1 MTGKRTGG
9 EILADQIAAFGGETL
24 FTVPG
29 ESFLGLLDG
38 LHRHRETIRVVTCR
52 HEGGAANMAEAW
64 GKLTGTP
71 GLCAVT
77 RGPGATHAS
86 NGVHTAFQD
95 STPMILLIGQ
105 VARHQRDREAFQEVD
120 YRAMFAPLAK
130 WVAEI
135 DDPARVPEYFARA
148 WAVAQ
153 EGRPGPVVLALPEDM
168 LAEQADVADARRA
181 PLARPAPDI
190 DAMAHLGEALANAM
204 RPLLVLGGP
213 GWSADCARLAAEA
226 ASRHGLPVATA
237 FRCQDYIDN
246 AHPHYTGVLG
256 IGPVPQLARAVRE
269 EADLLVVVGARM
281 GEITTGGYDLL
292 DIPTPRMRLAQ
303 VHPAPDEIGR
313 VYRADIPVAST
324 ARNFLDALAVLPA
337 TAPDRGDWTSRL
349 RAAYEAW
356 SAPTEVPGEVNLG
369 RVVAHLGAV
378 LPEDTIVTNG
388 AGNYAIWVHRFHSYR
403 TFRSQLAPTSG
414 SMGYG
419 VPAAIAAKLRHPD
432 REVVSIA
439 GDGCFLMTAQE
450 LATAARERLA
460 ITFIVVNNG
469 MYGTIRMHQERH
481 HPGHVMATDLT
492 NPDFVA
498 YAGAFGIPGER
509 VGRTEDFP
517 AALARARASG
527 NGYLIELRT
536 DPEAITPATT
546 LSGLARS

>member
-1 MTGKRTGG
+1 MAGARTGG

-38 LHRHRETIRVVTCR
+38 LWRHRERVRVVTCR

-64 GKLTGTP
+64 GKLTGMP

-77 RGPGATHAS
+77 RGPGATNAS
-86 NGVHTAFQD
+86 NGVHTAYQD

-105 VARHQRDREAFQEVD
+105 VARAQRDREAFQEVD

-168 LAEQADVADARRA
+168 LAETAEVADAAPA
-181 PLARPAPDI
+181 PLACPAPDI
-190 DAMAHLGEALANAM
+190 DTMARLGEALATSE

-213 GWSADCARLAAEA
+213 GWSAEAAGLAAETA
-226 ASRHGLPVATA
+226 LRHGLPVATA
-237 FRCQDYIDN
+237 FRCQDFIDN
-246 AHPHYTGVLG
+246 AHPNYAGVLG
-256 IGPVPQLARAVRE
+256 IGPVPELARAVRE
-269 EADLLVVVGARM
+269 KVDLLIVVGARM
-281 GEITTGGYDLL
+281 GEITTGGYTLL
-292 DIPTPRMRLAQ
+292 DIPSPRMRLAH

-313 VYRADIPVAST
+313 VYRTDIPIAST
-324 ARNFLDALAVLPA
+324 AENFLDALAILPV
-337 TAPDRGDWTSRL
+337 TGPDRSGWTARL
-349 RAAYEAW
+349 RSACEAW
-356 SAPTEVPGEVNLG
+356 CVPTDVPGKVNLG
-369 RVVAHLGAV
+369 RVVVHLGEV
-378 LPEDTIVTNG
+378 LPEDAILTNG
-388 AGNYAIWVHRFHSYR
+388 AGNYAVWVHRFHRYR
-403 TFRSQLAPTSG
+403 AWRTQLAPTSG

-419 VPAAIAAKLRHPD
+419 VPAAIAAKLRHPG

-450 LATAARERLA
+450 LATAARENLA

-481 HPGHVMATDLT
+481 HPGRVMATGLT

-509 VGRTEDFP
+509 VEATGDFP

-527 NGYLIELRT
+527 KGYLIELRT
-536 DPEAITPATT
+536 DPEAITPDTT
-546 LSGLARS
+546 LSRLGRG